1 MIEHKKEISKEHHHE
16 KLRILAAGD
25 FHGDSSF
32 AKKLAEKAEKENV
45 DLVILTGDLTGIIQ
59 TKNIIKPF
67 IDKGKKVLFVPG
79 NWETTEEAEIMS
91 KMYNMGNI
99 EDHYLK
105 YKNVGIFGVGNA
117 DWSLYPDNE
126 RLFKKL
132 KKDNEKIKN
141 LEKKILVSHL
151 HAAGTKSELSGFPG
165 SEALRV
171 AIEEFQPDIF
181 ISGHIH
187 ELEGIEEKIG
197 KTRVI
202 NVGRRGKI
210 IEI

>member
-1 MIEHKKEISKEHHHE
+1 MDKNSKEKAE
-16 KLRILAAGD
+16 KDKLKILAAGD
-25 FHGDSSF
+25 FHGNSQIS
-32 AKKLAEKAEKENV
+32 KQLAEKAEKENV
-45 DLVILTGDLTGIIQ
+45 DLVILTGDMTGLVQ

-67 IDKGKKVLFVPG
+67 IEKGKPVFFVPG
-79 NWETTEEAEIMS
+79 NWETKTDAETLAKLYGI
-91 KMYNMGNI
+91 KNI

-105 YKNVGIFGVGNA
+105 YKNVGIFGVGSA

-132 KKDNEKIKN
+132 KRDNEKLKD

-151 HAAGTKSELSGFPG
+151 HAAGTKSELSGFEG
-165 SEALRV
+165 NEALRV
-171 AIEEFQPDIF
+171 AIEEFQPDLF

-187 ELEGIEEKIG
+187 ELEGVEEKIG

-210 IEI
+210 IEL